1 MLLIKT
7 DKQKDSTAKFF
18 YDIAKVD
25 FAALV
30 ITQITNPSGHKL
42 WIIVLGILAT
52 IFPFAMAFILDG
64 KEIER

>member
-1 MLLIKT
+1 MFLIRT

-18 YDIAKVD
+18 YDIAKVN

-30 ITQITNPSGHKL
+30 IAQIANPSGLKF
-42 WIIVLGILAT
+42 WVVTLGILAT
-52 IFPFAMAFILDG
+52 VFPFIMAFILDG